1 MDINR
6 PIHWYPGHMA
16 VATKDIQKNLKLVD
30 MIIELIDARA
40 PISSRH
46 PFLAQYNGNKGRLI
60 VMAKTDLADP
70 IVTSRW
76 EIYFKERQLPLLALN
91 LFDRQAPGQI
101 IEKALEISAPIHAKQ
116 IAKGMKPQPIRALV
130 IGIPNVG
137 KSTLINRIAKHTVA
151 QVADRPGV
159 TRAPQWIKPNDRIWL
174 LDTPGVLPMNY
185 DLKLTALHLA
195 AIGAI
200 KRDILPLDA
209 IAAFLHQYI
218 RGNYP
223 KMLDRYLG
231 FESSKDF
238 HQFMEQLGDRF
249 LIKEMNQAIER
260 FYDDFRTGIIGR
272 ITLEVVY

>member
-46 PFLAQYNGNKGRLI
+46 PFLAQYHGNKGRLI

-137 KSTLINRIAKHTVA
+137 KSTLINRIAKHAVA

-218 RGNYP
+218 LANYS

-231 FESSKDF
+231 FEASQDF
-238 HQFMEQLGDRF
+238 HQFMNQLGERF
-249 LIKEMNQAIER
+249 LIKETNQAIAR